1 MFARVL
7 FVALFLP
14 AALRAQAPGVP
25 IYAEDPGA
33 KPQARIRAQ
42 AKQLRT
48 SHALLSQA
56 DFAAQTTRKSCSL
69 ALPAPQA
76 TPLDSRQLWQRA
88 RKAHIRV
95 GWTYLCK
102 ECNKWHIELS
112 GGYAIT
118 RDAVATCAHVTGD
131 GHDDTMR
138 EGYLIAVD
146 EDDQVIPVLEVLA
159 INRATDTAILRLKT
173 DQLQPLP
180 LSTDV
185 VPGDPAVCF
194 SDPLDRRGVYSTGIV
209 ERFMKRRFLQK
220 NELTKAERKHPDTVE
235 SPIWVQVSTEWAQGS
250 SGSAVLDRFGNAI
263 GHVSEIQTML
273 DDSDPGPVEEDED
286 PSDRPPTKAE
296 EKPKSES
303 KPDPK
308 ANTKPEELPE
318 APGTVIV
325 FHDAIAASTVKALIK
340 P

>member
-1 MFARVL
+1 MFARSL
-7 FVALFLP
+7 LVAFLLP
-14 AALRAQAPGVP
+14 VALRAQAPGVP
-25 IYAEDPGA
+25 VYAEDPGA
-33 KPQARIRAQ
+33 KPLASIRAQ
-42 AKQLRT
+42 TKQLRAA
-48 SHALLSQA
+48 HALLSQA
-56 DFAAQTTRKSCSL
+56 DFAEQTTRKSCSL
-69 ALPAPQA
+69 ALPAPQT
-76 TPLDSRQLWQRA
+76 TPLDSRQLWQCA

-118 RDAVATCAHVTGD
+118 KDVVATCAHVTGD

-146 EDDQVIPVLEVLA
+146 EDDKVIPVLELLA

-180 LSTDV
+180 LSSDV

-220 NELTKAERKHPDTVE
+220 NELTKAERKNPESIE
-235 SPIWVQVSTEWAQGS
+235 SPIWVQVSTDWAQGS

-273 DDSDPGPVEEDED
+273 DDSEPLPQEEDEE
-286 PSDRPPTKAE
+286 PSDHPPVKAE
-296 EKPKSES
+296 EKPKADAKPET
-303 KPDPK
+303 KPD
-308 ANTKPEELPE
+308 AKPEEISE

-325 FHDAIAASTVKALIK
+325 FHDAIAASTVKAMIK